1 MYTLSHGATWGDTRS
16 PTEKWI
22 IFLHKNARMS
32 QCLLPGET
40 TLICKTGLQPGNCW
54 YSGASRSS
62 VGSGFL
68 RDARLGSCPGQ
79 FLATKG
85 LQGTGVGWELSPL
98 VAASPGDIPWP
109 CWGQCHHQAPPP
121 APAASLPSVRQE
133 RAQHWLRLAVLA
145 SHTARP
151 SKTFA
156 APLSTRQRLFSF
168 TEHFLNNGVLQQR
181 LIHPTA
187 GCD

>member
-22 IFLHKNARMS
+22 IFLHKNAQMS

-40 TLICKTGLQPGNCW
+40 TLICKTGFQPGNCW

>member
-1 MYTLSHGATWGDTRS
+1 
-16 PTEKWI
+16 
-22 IFLHKNARMS
+22 MS

-40 TLICKTGLQPGNCW
+40 TLICKTGFQPGNCW